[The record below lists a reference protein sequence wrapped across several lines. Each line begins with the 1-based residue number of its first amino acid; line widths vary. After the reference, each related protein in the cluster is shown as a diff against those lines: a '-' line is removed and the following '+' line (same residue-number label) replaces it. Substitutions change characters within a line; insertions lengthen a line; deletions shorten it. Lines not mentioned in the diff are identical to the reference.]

1 MPKCGITKDK
11 RGGGLKMVYREE
23 RNESSEEEE
32 QEEEKEET
40 ATAKSA
46 PRQNPNAG
54 MTIWSL
60 QQGNTDLNVLCPG
73 YTHARSMPTLKQRE
87 AQHGFLS
94 NAGIAPWPIT
104 MTFQDWLCQNGDID
118 GGQTIQRVNV
128 ESGAHRIRK
137 LNVEARGK
145 AYRNWL
151 HPEPK
156 PVEVEDVRRA
166 KVIRM
171 ESRCERTAA
180 WARRMWRKLS
190 DKIKSATRGPL
201 ALAHIAPLDM
211 VLAAAT
217 FDDQLGV
224 HTAKLV
230 QTNQMLLR
238 IFRTGYVCP
247 EGGPTFAR
255 RLRALQR
262 QRLVVPAPTHY

>member
-60 QQGNTDLNVLCPG
+60 QQGNTDLKTLCPG

-87 AQHGFLS
+87 AQHMGF
-94 NAGIAPWPIT
+94 AGVSPWPIT

>member
-1 MPKCGITKDK
+1 M
-11 RGGGLKMVYREE
+11 
-23 RNESSEEEE
+23 
-32 QEEEKEET
+32 EK

-60 QQGNTDLNVLCPG
+60 QQGNTDLKTLCPG

-87 AQHGFLS
+87 AQHMGF
-94 NAGIAPWPIT
+94 AGVSPWPIT

-156 PVEVEDVRRA
+156 PEEVDVRGA
-166 KVIRM
+166 KVNL
-171 ESRCERTAA
+171 ESRRERTAA

-201 ALAHIAPLDM
+201 ALVHTAPRDM
-211 VLAAAT
+211 VVAAAT

-224 HTAKLV
+224 HTAKLIH
-230 QTNQMLLR
+230 TNQMLLR
-238 IFRTGYVCP
+238 IFRTGNVCP

-255 RLRALQR
+255 QLRALQR
-262 QRLVVPAPTHY
+262 QRLVVPERPKKAT